1 MKKIAMLMTQDFEDS
16 EARKPYEAM
25 KEAGFQVDIVAPQ
38 AGQTLQGKKGEF
50 TIKSDLAI
58 SRAQADDYAMLVIPG
73 GHSPE
78 SLRLEE
84 GAVEFVKAFGTS
96 GKPIAAICHGPQL
109 LISAGL
115 VRERKMTCYKA
126 VAIDLK
132 NAGARYEDSALVV
145 DGPFITS
152 RTPEDLP
159 QFCEAILQALRTQ
172 PAHRQVG
179 R

>member
-16 EARKPYEAM
+16 EARKPFEAV
-25 KEAGFQVDIVAPQ
+25 KEAGFQVEVVSPKADE
-38 AGQTLQGKKGEF
+38 TLKGKKGEF
-50 TIKSDLAI
+50 SLKSDVAI
-58 SRAQADDYAMLVIPG
+58 SRAKADDYEMLIIPG

-78 SLRLEE
+78 ALRLEE
-84 GAVEFVKAFGTS
+84 GAVEFVKAFGHS

-109 LISAGL
+109 LISADL
-115 VRERKMTCYKA
+115 TKDRKMTCYQA

-132 NAGARYEDSALVV
+132 NAGAKYEDSALVV

-159 QFCEAILQALRTQ
+159 QFCQAILKALKSQ
-172 PAHRQVG
+172 PAEVSK
-179 R
+179 

>member
-16 EARKPYEAM
+16 EARKPLEAIR
-25 KEAGFQVDIVAPQ
+25 EAGFQVEVVSPK
-38 AGQTLQGKKGEF
+38 AGENLKGKKGEF
-50 TIKSDLAI
+50 SLKSDVAI
-58 SRAQADDYAMLVIPG
+58 SRAKADDFEMLVIPG

-84 GAVEFVKAFGTS
+84 GAIEFVKAFGKS

-115 VRERKMTCYKA
+115 TTDRKMTCYEG

-159 QFCEAILQALRTQ
+159 QFCEAILKALNTQ
-172 PAHRQVG
+172 PTLR
-179 R
+179 